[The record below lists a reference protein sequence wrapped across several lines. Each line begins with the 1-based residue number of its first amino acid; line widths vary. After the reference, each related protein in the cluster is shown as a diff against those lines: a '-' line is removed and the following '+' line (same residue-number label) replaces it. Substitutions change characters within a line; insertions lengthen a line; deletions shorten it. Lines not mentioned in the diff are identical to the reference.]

1 MLLIVLRRTRKRI
14 VRGKVG
20 ARGRKARK
28 REEGRCVSTM
38 EGIRPRRRE
47 REAEKMLPR
56 VERNLWVVLV
66 GGGGGEEKGMEVL
79 TM

>member
-1 MLLIVLRRTRKRI
+1 MLLIALRRTRKRM

-28 REEGRCVSTM
+28 REEGRWVSTM

-56 VERNLWVVLV
+56 VERNLCGVLV
-66 GGGGGEEKGMEVL
+66 GGGEVEREKGDWGDY
-79 TM
+79 